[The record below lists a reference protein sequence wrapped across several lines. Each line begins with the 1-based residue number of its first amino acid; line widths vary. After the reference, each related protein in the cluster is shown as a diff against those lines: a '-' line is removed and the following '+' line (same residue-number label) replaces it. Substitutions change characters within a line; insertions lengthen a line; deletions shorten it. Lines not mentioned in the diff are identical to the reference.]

1 MEKFPMTPAGY
12 ARLEQQLEQL
22 RRVERP
28 SIVAAIEEARA
39 HGDLKE
45 NAEYHAAKE
54 KQGHIEG
61 RIMELQT
68 RIAHAQV
75 VNPASLRGGRISFGA
90 TVRLLDLDTDEELTY
105 AIVGES
111 EANFKAGLLNFRS
124 PIAQALLGKEEGDEV
139 KVDTGAQTR
148 SFEILSVAFQPIEL
162 V

>member
-1 MEKFPMTPAGY
+1 MTPAGL
-12 ARLEQQLEQL
+12 ARLEEQLDLL

-28 SIVAAIEEARA
+28 AIVQAIEEARA

-61 RIMELQT
+61 RIMELQA
-68 RIAHAQV
+68 RIAHAHV
-75 VNPASLRGGRISFGA
+75 VDPTALKGSKISFGA
-90 TVRLLDLDTDEELTY
+90 TVVLLDHDTDEELTY

-124 PIAQALLGKEEGDEV
+124 PIAQALLGKQEGDEV
-139 KVDTGAQTR
+139 EFDTGAQR
-148 SFEILSVAFQPIEL
+148 RHLEVLKVEFKAIPLP
-162 V
+162 